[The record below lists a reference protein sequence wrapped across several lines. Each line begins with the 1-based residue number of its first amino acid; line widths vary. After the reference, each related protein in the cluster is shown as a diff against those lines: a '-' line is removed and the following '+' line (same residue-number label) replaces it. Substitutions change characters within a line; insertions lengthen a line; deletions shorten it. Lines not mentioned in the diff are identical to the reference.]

1 MRPSALRPQVFE
13 SIDAIDPIAWDRC
26 FPGDPEGWAFYKA
39 IEDAGPP
46 GFQWRYL
53 AILEAGVPLALVPAF
68 LTEYRLDTTVPPGR
82 MKRAFAALTAAL
94 PAVLAPR
101 LASLGSPVAET
112 CHLGFAPEVVDERK
126 LALVRALLAAFED
139 MAANEGCSLLG
150 VKDVP
155 DARLAPWQC
164 ALTER
169 GFQRMPGLPT
179 ATLAVPA
186 GGLDAYLATLN
197 RATRKDMR
205 RKLRDAKLRIE
216 HRQSVDDVLPRIA
229 DLYEQT
235 FARGDLTFERLPPA
249 YFNSVLARM
258 RTTATMILYWAGDD
272 LVAFNLVFQGKGR
285 LIDKYVGM
293 DHGAVRQHSLYF
305 VSWLHNV
312 ALCSERG
319 LSVYQSGQS
328 FYAPKVRLGSH
339 LSVNWLYFRHRNTFA
354 NHVLGLVARLVRL
367 DRFDPVIAKLMEQA
381 R

>member
-1 MRPSALRPQVFE
+1 MRPSGLLPQVFE
-13 SIDAIDPIAWDRC
+13 SIDAIDPVAWDRC

-53 AILEAGVPLALVPAF
+53 AILEAGVPLAVVPAF
-68 LTEYRLDTTVPPGR
+68 LTEYRLDTTVPPGS
-82 MKRAFAALTAAL
+82 MKRLLAALTAAL
-94 PAVLAPR
+94 PSVLTLR

-112 CHLGFAPEVVDERK
+112 CHLGFVPEVPDERK
-126 LALVRALLAAFED
+126 PFLVQALLAAFEG
-139 MAANEGCSLLG
+139 MAAQEGCSLLG

-155 DARLAPWQC
+155 DAGLAPWHGPL
-164 ALTER
+164 AER

-186 GGLDAYLATLN
+186 GGLDAYLATLS

-205 RKLRDAKLRIE
+205 RKLRDATLRIE

-249 YFNSVLARM
+249 YFAAVLARM
-258 RTTATMILYWAGDD
+258 PTAATMILYWADDD
-272 LVAFNLVFQGKGR
+272 LVAFNLVLEGEGR

-293 DHGAVRQHSLYF
+293 DNGTVRQHNLYF

-312 ALCSERG
+312 ALCSECD
-319 LSVYQSGQS
+319 LPVYQSGQS
-328 FYAPKVRLGSH
+328 FYAPKVRLGSR
-339 LSVNWLYFRHRNTFA
+339 LSINWLYFRHRNTFA
-354 NHVLGLVARLVRL
+354 NYVLGLVAKLVRL
-367 DRFDPVIAKLMEQA
+367 DRFDPEIARLMEET